1 MVVFMKK
8 VLQRLFWL
16 FHKDY
21 FIERGRLIALWVEE
35 NTKRNVEVSALSKQV
50 EVLNKELNKYKREQ
64 VS

>member
-21 FIERGRLIALWVEE
+21 FIERERLIALWVEE
-35 NTKRNVEVSALSKQV
+35 NTKRNVEVSALPKQV